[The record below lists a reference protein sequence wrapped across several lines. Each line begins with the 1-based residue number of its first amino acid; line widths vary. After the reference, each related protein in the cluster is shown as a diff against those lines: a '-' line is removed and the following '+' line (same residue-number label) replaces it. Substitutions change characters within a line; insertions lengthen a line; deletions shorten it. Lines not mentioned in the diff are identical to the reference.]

1 MEGRPVGLWIVAV
14 LIIAMGAANASY
26 GVWILQSGLP
36 LVTGIVI
43 LGGTVVVTPLILALL
58 FRFYRRRS

>member
-1 MEGRPVGLWIVAV
+1 M